1 MYTSKDIETRTIF
14 VINCIEHNRNMRVSN
29 GELLL
34 EEKQDDVYR
43 TLTKIPFQKLLAL
56 FIIGHITITTPLIEK
71 CKKFNVALVVL
82 KPNLRPVF
90 YWANSAEANYLLR
103 QKQYEYASNDLSIAK
118 TIIKNKIH
126 NQQIA
131 LKKTRKKDTSTTSAI
146 DSCRLALNT
155 IDDITEY
162 NQLLGLEGFISKNY
176 FSAYYQDLGWKSRM
190 PRTKQDIINVTLDIG
205 YTILFNYMECFV
217 RMFGF
222 DLYIGI
228 YHRAWFKRKSLIC
241 DLIEPFRCIID
252 HAVLLAFNHKQF
264 IKSDFIYRKSEYHL
278 KLDCCAKYY
287 NVFYKALI
295 GYKKE
300 IFSYIQAYY
309 RCFMQKKSQKEY
321 PIFDFE
327 K

>member
-1 MYTSKDIETRTIF
+1 M
-14 VINCIEHNRNMRVSN
+14 
-29 GELLL
+29 
-34 EEKQDDVYR
+34 
-43 TLTKIPFQKLLAL
+43 
-56 FIIGHITITTPLIEK
+56 
-71 CKKFNVALVVL
+71 
-82 KPNLRPVF
+82 
-90 YWANSAEANYLLR
+90 
-103 QKQYEYASNDLSIAK
+103 
-118 TIIKNKIH
+118 
-126 NQQIA
+126 
-131 LKKTRKKDTSTTSAI
+131 
-146 DSCRLALNT
+146 
-155 IDDITEY
+155 
-162 NQLLGLEGFISKNY
+162 
-176 FSAYYQDLGWKSRM
+176 
-190 PRTKQDIINVTLDIG
+190 
-205 YTILFNYMECFV
+205 

-222 DLYIGI
+222 DLYIGV

-264 IKSDFIYRKSEYHL
+264 VKSDFIYRKSEYHL